1 MEKMNSSGLECE
13 TWLVR
18 WIQVSRLRTMFVEVC
33 EWFDEFDR
41 LKIVF
46 KLRKKKITKLSF
58 MLSMIKNYHDI
69 SLIYCKKILICIKKI
84 NIFY

>member
-1 MEKMNSSGLECE
+1 VK
-13 TWLVR
+13 
-18 WIQVSRLRTMFVEVC
+18 VSRLRTKFVEVC

-58 MLSMIKNYHDI
+58 MLSMIKNYHYI
-69 SLIYCKKILICIKKI
+69 SLICCKKILICIKEI
-84 NIFY
+84 NICY